1 MVDANERYKQT
12 ESNDASNNKK
22 PELVVQRFT
31 SNMCAVL
38 NDPRKDRNKINYLFT
53 KTWGSEFTDNISQIP
68 KTKTTVSKT
77 EFNDYIKKISPRYI
91 RHQKNVQES
100 NNSEIQIN
108 SGPSVRPVDSSDIEK
123 IPKIFF
129 DPNFSLENKE
139 IFEKVIS
146 FKLLSQ
152 MNKPNKSKVSNSN
165 SFMQATDRTEEL
177 NTNPFLKNDNKSKL
191 LEKVFFYSN
200 RKSIIYLFD
209 SFVL

>member
-139 IFEKVIS
+139 IFEKIIS